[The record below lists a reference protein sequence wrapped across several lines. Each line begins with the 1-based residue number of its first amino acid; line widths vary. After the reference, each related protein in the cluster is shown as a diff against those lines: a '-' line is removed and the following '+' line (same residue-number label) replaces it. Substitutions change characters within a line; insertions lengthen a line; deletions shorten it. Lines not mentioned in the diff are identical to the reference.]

1 MKVVLLKDVK
11 KLGKNHDIVD
21 VSDGYANNY
30 LIPRKMAIEATN
42 QNISEATSKKGAIN
56 FKKQTEREEAAI
68 VKETIE
74 KLVLEFRLKSYES
87 GKLFGSIT
95 TKEIS
100 EELEKKINKKID
112 KRKIEVETIKQT
124 GVYEAKVKLYESVIA
139 NLKIK
144 VLGV

>member
-56 FKKQTEREEAAI
+56 FKKQREREEAAI